1 MCGVYKK
8 IFLTLPK
15 QTVLEKLINDQSFLL
30 VMDGRGDAA
39 WNDVINHNP
48 KWRENIQ
55 KFYFKSKHI
64 GLRN

>member
-1 MCGVYKK
+1 MYNK
-8 IFLTLPK
+8 IFLTLPE

-39 WNDVINHNP
+39 WNDVINHNS

-64 GLRN
+64 